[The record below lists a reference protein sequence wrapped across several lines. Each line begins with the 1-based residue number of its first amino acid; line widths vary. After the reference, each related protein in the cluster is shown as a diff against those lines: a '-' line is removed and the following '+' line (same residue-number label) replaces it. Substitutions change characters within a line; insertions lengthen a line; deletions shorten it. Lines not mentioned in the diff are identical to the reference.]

1 MTEVA
6 FHFGAPSKLDYTC
19 RLLRKAVAIGSRVL
33 VIADLRE
40 LPTLDVSLWGV
51 APIDFVAHC
60 VQGAE
65 GIVLQKSP
73 VLLASSMANTLE
85 WKQVLVNLTDAVP
98 EGFDRFER
106 VIEVVST
113 DSDDRDLARIRWKH
127 YSALGYQI
135 KRHDLNLRGAT

>member
-1 MTEVA
+1 VTEVA

-19 RLLRKAVAIGSRVL
+19 RLLRKAVASGSRVL
-33 VIADLRE
+33 VIVGPHE
-40 LPTLDVSLWGV
+40 LPVLDVSLWGV
-51 APIDFVAHC
+51 APTDFVAHC
-60 VQGAE
+60 VQGTE
-65 GIVLQKSP
+65 GFVLQNSP

-85 WKQVLVNLTDAVP
+85 WKQVLVNLTDVVP

-135 KRHDLNLRGAT
+135 KRHDLNLRGAN